1 MKMNR
6 KPDEEQD
13 EEGRARGRK
22 TQNRKNVTKIG
33 KRKEARKTRQETFN
47 KEYGR
52 PSVTEE
58 R

>member
-13 EEGRARGRK
+13 EGRARGRK

-33 KRKEARKTRQETFN
+33 KRKEARKR
-47 KEYGR
+47 GR
-52 PSVTEE
+52 RLSIRSTGDPA
-58 R
+58 